1 MVKKTVTTTTTVVTE
16 VYDDE
21 KKPLR
26 VYVLIDNSSSM
37 APHRER
43 TMSSVNEYLDTVRQ
57 TAKKDGIEASVS
69 ISFFSNTDSLAW
81 NESATSKRNNAK
93 LTFSRVMAPIER
105 ITPLTLAE
113 VNPYG
118 NTPLYDA
125 VGQIIKTNMMAHKG
139 KDENLALVIITDG
152 EENSSQE
159 YSSATVKSLI
169 KECEASGWMVMYL
182 GANQDAWAVGASMG
196 MSQAHTAT
204 YDMMEQARAFNV
216 AADATMRYAATSH
229 VGAAALT
236 DDERK
241 AMLKTK

>member
-69 ISFFSNTDSLAW
+69 ISFFSNSETPMW
-81 NESATSKRNNAK
+81 PATARRNNAK
-93 LTFSRVMAPIER
+93 LTFSRVMAPVER

-182 GANQDAWAVGASMG
+182 GANQDAWAVGSAMG
-196 MSQAHTAT
+196 MSQAHTAS
-204 YDMMEQARAFNV
+204 YNMADMQSAFV
-216 AADATMRYAATSH
+216 SAGAATMRYAATST
-229 VGAAALT
+229 VADAALT

>member
-16 VYDDE
+16 VFDDE

-69 ISFFSNTDSLAW
+69 ISFFSNVDAW
-81 NESATSKRNNAK
+81 NGSATSKRNNAK
-93 LTFSRVMAPIER
+93 LTFPRVMAPIER

-196 MSQAHTAT
+196 MSQAHTAS
-204 YDMMEQARAFNV
+204 YNMADMQSAFIS
-216 AADATMRYAATSH
+216 AGAATMRYAATSH